1 MKNLKPPLRPIVY
14 AIVFYLILSMLF
26 SCTSQKSIIGCDG
39 IPRYSL
45 EQPTDSL
52 GV

>member
-1 MKNLKPPLRPIVY
+1 MYKIIII
-14 AIVFYLILSMLF
+14 ATFLISILA
-26 SCTSQKSIIGCDG
+26 SCSTQDRFIGCDG